1 MVDTTVN
8 ALEYCRYVLASKHP
22 YVKVLAIL
30 NIAVIILVTHHHTTI
45 NTHVQLTLQVHI
57 VDMSD
62 IVCNSIGHYE
72 TNSTNF
78 KSYMYSLKKKWATEQ
93 SNARK
98 DTCMSAYLEFL

>member
-8 ALEYCRYVLASKHP
+8 ALEYCRYVLASKHL

-45 NTHVQLTLQVHI
+45 NTHVQLTLRVHL

-78 KSYMYSLKKKWATEQ
+78 KSYMYSLKKK
-93 SNARK
+93 
-98 DTCMSAYLEFL
+98 